1 MLDFFTPVTESQSY
15 NNFSM
20 KEKTP
25 VAKINL
31 RGNLE
36 NREFANKIRK
46 ILGMIL
52 PNESCSTSSKEK
64 ISSLWL
70 GPNEWL
76 LVSNNEISKET
87 NIYELEQ
94 VLFNNISKNNLGAI
108 TNVTDHFT
116 IFQLSG
122 LNIFEVLSK
131 GCPFD
136 FNSDDFGN
144 NKVVQTILNHVDVT
158 IHRKSEN
165 DVDLYVRRSFA
176 AYLWDWLKD
185 SAKLNISLY
194 KYLLK

>member
-25 VAKINL
+25 VAKFNL

-36 NREFANKIRK
+36 NKEFANKIRK

-76 LVSNNEISKET
+76 LVSNNETQKET
-87 NIYELEQ
+87 DIYEFEQ
-94 VLFNNISKNNLGAI
+94 VLFDNISKTNLGAI

-116 IFQLSG
+116 IFKLSG
-122 LNIFEVLSK
+122 SNIFEVLSK
-131 GCPFD
+131 GCPYDFD
-136 FNSDDFGN
+136 SEFFSDK
-144 NKVVQTILNHVDVT
+144 KVDQTILNHIDVT
-158 IHRKSEN
+158 IHRKSKNEI
-165 DVDLYVRRSFA
+165 DLYVRRSFA
-176 AYLWDWLKD
+176 DYLWNLLKD
-185 SAKLNISLY
+185 SADLN
-194 KYLLK
+194 

>member
-1 MLDFFTPVTESQSY
+1 MLNFITAISEKHSY

-20 KEKTP
+20 KEKSP

-31 RGNLE
+31 RGNLQ
-36 NREFANKIRK
+36 NKAFVSKVGK

-52 PNESCSTSSKEK
+52 PKDACNISKKEE

-76 LVSNNEISKET
+76 IISNDEISKET
-87 NIYELEQ
+87 NTYELEQ
-94 VLFNNISKNNLGAI
+94 VLFDNISKTNMGAI

-122 LNIFEVLSK
+122 SNIYEVLSK
-131 GCPFD
+131 SCPFD
-136 FNSDDFGN
+136 FSSENFGD

-176 AYLWDWLKD
+176 GYLWDWLKD
-185 SAKLNISLY
+185 SAKLV
-194 KYLLK
+194 

>member
-1 MLDFFTPVTESQSY
+1 MLDFFTSVTESQSY

-25 VAKINL
+25 VTKINL

-36 NREFANKIRK
+36 NKDFASKVGK

-52 PNESCSTSSKEK
+52 PNEACSTSNKEK
-64 ISSLWL
+64 ITSLWL

-76 LVSNNEISKET
+76 LVSNNEIPKET
-87 NIYELEQ
+87 NTYELEQ
-94 VLFNNISKNNLGAI
+94 VLFDNISKTNLGAI

-116 IFQLSG
+116 IFKLSG
-122 LNIFEVLSK
+122 SSIFEVLSK

-136 FNSDDFGN
+136 FNSEEFGD

-176 AYLWDWLKD
+176 GYLWNWLKD
-185 SAKLNISLY
+185 SANLI
-194 KYLLK
+194 

>member
-1 MLDFFTPVTESQSY
+1 MLDFLTPVTESQSY

-25 VAKINL
+25 VTKINL

-36 NREFANKIRK
+36 NKDFVSKVEK

-52 PNESCSTSSKEK
+52 PKEACGTSSKEK
-64 ISSLWL
+64 ITSLWL

-76 LVSNNEISKET
+76 LVSNAEIPKET
-87 NIYELEQ
+87 NTYELEQ
-94 VLFNNISKNNLGAI
+94 VLFDNISKANLGAI

-116 IFQLSG
+116 IFKLSG
-122 LNIFEVLSK
+122 SNIFEVLSK

-136 FNSDDFGN
+136 FYSDNFGN
-144 NKVVQTILNHVDVT
+144 NKVVQTILNNVDVT
-158 IHRKSEN
+158 IHHRSEN

-176 AYLWDWLKD
+176 GYLWNWLKD
-185 SAKLNISLY
+185 SAS
-194 KYLLK
+194 

>member
-1 MLDFFTPVTESQSY
+1 MLDFFTPITESQSY

-25 VAKINL
+25 IPKINL

-36 NREFANKIRK
+36 NKEFVTKVEK

-52 PNESCSTSSKEK
+52 PNEPCSTSNKEK
-64 ISSLWL
+64 ITLLWL

-76 LVSNNEISKET
+76 LVSNNEIPKET
-87 NIYELEQ
+87 NTYELEQ
-94 VLFNNISKNNLGAI
+94 VMFDNISKTSLGAI

-116 IFQLSG
+116 IFKLSG
-122 LNIFEVLSK
+122 SNIFEVLSK

-136 FNSDDFGN
+136 FSSDDFGD
-144 NKVVQTILNHVDVT
+144 NKVVQTILNHIDVT
-158 IHRKSEN
+158 IHRRTEN

-176 AYLWDWLKD
+176 GYLWNWIKD
-185 SAKLNISLY
+185 SANLI
-194 KYLLK
+194 

>member
-1 MLDFFTPVTESQSY
+1 MLNSFTAVTESQSY

-25 VAKINL
+25 VTKINL

-36 NREFANKIRK
+36 NKEFVSKIGK
-46 ILGMIL
+46 IIGMIL
-52 PNESCSTSSKEK
+52 PKESCSTSIKEK
-64 ISSLWL
+64 ITSLWL

-76 LVSNNEISKET
+76 LVSNNEIPKET

-94 VLFNNISKNNLGAI
+94 VLFDNISKTNLGAI

-116 IFQLSG
+116 IFKLSG
-122 LNIFEVLSK
+122 SNIFEVLSK

-136 FNSDDFGN
+136 FSSDDFGDN
-144 NKVVQTILNHVDVT
+144 TVVQSILNHVDVT
-158 IHRKSEN
+158 IHCRSEN

-176 AYLWDWLKD
+176 GYLWDWLKD
-185 SAKLNISLY
+185 SAKLI
-194 KYLLK
+194 

>member
-25 VAKINL
+25 IAKINL

-36 NREFANKIRK
+36 NKEFVSKVGK

-52 PNESCSTSSKEK
+52 PNEACSTSSKEK
-64 ISSLWL
+64 ITLLWL

-87 NIYELEQ
+87 NAYEHEQ
-94 VLFNNISKNNLGAI
+94 VLFDNISKTNQGAI

-116 IFQLSG
+116 IFKLSG
-122 LNIFEVLSK
+122 SNTFEVLSK

-136 FNSDDFGN
+136 FSSDDFGD

-158 IHRKSEN
+158 IHQRSEN

-176 AYLWDWLKD
+176 GYLWDWLKD
-185 SAKLNISLY
+185 SAKLI
-194 KYLLK
+194 

>member
-31 RGNLE
+31 RGNIE
-36 NREFANKIRK
+36 NKEFSSKVGK

-52 PNESCSTSSKEK
+52 PNEACSTSNKEK
-64 ISSLWL
+64 ITSLWL

-76 LVSNNEISKET
+76 IVSNDEVSKET

-94 VLFNNISKNNLGAI
+94 ILFDGISKTNLGAV

-116 IFQLSG
+116 IFSLSG
-122 LNIFEVLSK
+122 SNIFEILSK
-131 GCPFD
+131 GSPLD
-136 FNSDDFGN
+136 FESKVFGN

-158 IHRKSEN
+158 IHRKNEN
-165 DVDLYVRRSFA
+165 SVDLYVRRSFA
-176 AYLWDWLKD
+176 NYLWDWIKD
-185 SAKLNISLY
+185 SASII
-194 KYLLK
+194 

>member
-1 MLDFFTPVTESQSY
+1 MLNFFTPVTESQSY

-36 NREFANKIRK
+36 NKEFASKVEK

-52 PNESCSTSSKEK
+52 PNEACSTSNKEK
-64 ISSLWL
+64 ITSLWL

-76 LVSNNEISKET
+76 LVSNNEIPKET
-87 NIYELEQ
+87 NTYELEQ
-94 VLFNNISKNNLGAI
+94 VLFDNISKTNLGAI

-116 IFQLSG
+116 IFKLSG
-122 LNIFEVLSK
+122 SNIFEVLSK

-136 FNSDDFGN
+136 FSSDDFGN

-158 IHRKSEN
+158 IHRKNEN

-176 AYLWDWLKD
+176 GYLWDWFKD
-185 SAKLNISLY
+185 SANLI
-194 KYLLK
+194 